1 MYKIILLRHGLSD
14 WNKQNLFTGWE
25 DIDLNE
31 EGIQEAHEAA
41 ELLKENGFTFDLA
54 FTSVLKRA
62 INTLSILLSDMHLT
76 GIQIEKSWRLNERH
90 YGTLQG
96 LNKDE
101 VKRQYG
107 EELFKAWRRGYAT
120 RPPAVLKTD
129 KRYPGNDPL
138 YGDLSPLE
146 LPTSESLKDTY
157 DRFLPYWHEEIA
169 PQIKKRKKII
179 ICTHGNLIRALVK
192 YLDNV
197 SDNDIAEFSIET
209 GIPLVYELDEK
220 LAPIRHYYLEKKVK
234 V

>member
-14 WNKQNLFTGWE
+14 WNKKNLFTGWE

-41 ELLKENGFTFDLA
+41 ELLSENGFTFDLA

-62 INTLSILLSDMHLT
+62 INTLSIILDDMHLT
-76 GIQIEKSWRLNERH
+76 GIQVEKSWRLNERH

-101 VKRQYG
+101 VKEQYG
-107 EELFKAWRRGYAT
+107 EEQFKAWRRGYAI
-120 RPPAVLKTD
+120 RPPALLKTD
-129 KRYPGNDPL
+129 KRYPGNDPR
-138 YGDLSPLE
+138 YGDLSPSE
-146 LPTSESLKDTY
+146 LPTSESLADTY
-157 DRFLPYWHEEIA
+157 DRFLPYWHEKIA
-169 PQIKKRKKII
+169 PQIKKGKKIM

-197 SDNDIAEFSIET
+197 SDNDIVEFSIET

-220 LAPIRHYYLEKKVK
+220 LTPIRHYYLEKKG
-234 V
+234 